1 MRNHIRL
8 LVMTLFISSLFFTST
23 PVFAKGEK
31 ARILKPC
38 KQCHEVEA
46 SQVRGRMEAR
56 SNKAKTLRIFTGNGT
71 WLVNFDK
78 STEVDGALSIS
89 KIKKNIEVL
98 VDYEKRDNTL
108 FAKSVTVKPAAD
120 IPAKWI
126 LDVKEMK
133 KLIAKGPVKGNYA
146 LYDARPG
153 KLFPANHLKG
163 AISNYDG
170 MFAKNIG
177 KLPKDKDKLLIF
189 YCGGPT

>member
-1 MRNHIRL
+1 
-8 LVMTLFISSLFFTST
+8 MTLFISSLFLTGS
-23 PVFAKGEK
+23 PVFAKGQK
-31 ARILKPC
+31 SRILKPC
-38 KQCHEVEA
+38 KQCHELEA
-46 SQVRGRMEAR
+46 NQVRGKLQAR
-56 SNKAKTLRIFTGNGT
+56 SNKAKTMRVFTGNGT
-71 WLVNFDK
+71 WLVNFDGK
-78 STEVDGALSIS
+78 TEIDGAKSIG

-98 VDYEKRDNTL
+98 VDYEKRGNTL

-133 KLIAKGPVKGNYA
+133 KLIAMGPVKGNYA

-153 KLFPANHLKG
+153 KLFPAAHLKG

-170 MFAKNIG
+170 KFAKNIG
-177 KLPKDKDKLLIF
+177 KLPKDKNKLLVF

>member
-1 MRNHIRL
+1 MKI
-8 LVMTLFISSLFFTST
+8 LVMILFISSGFIAGS

-38 KQCHEVEA
+38 TQCHELEA
-46 SQVRGRMEAR
+46 NQVRGRLEAV
-56 SNKAKTLRIFTGNGT
+56 SNKAKTMRVFVGNGT

-78 STEVDGALSIS
+78 NTQVDGAKSVG

-98 VDYEKRDNTL
+98 VDYTKKDNTL
-108 FAKSVTVKPAAD
+108 VASSVTVKPAAD

-133 KLIAKGPVKGNYA
+133 KLIALGPAKGNYA
-146 LYDARPG
+146 LFDARPG
-153 KLFPANHLKG
+153 KLFPAAHLKG

-170 MFAKNIG
+170 KFAKNIG
-177 KLPKDKDKLLIF
+177 KLPKDKNKLLVF

>member
-8 LVMTLFISSLFFTST
+8 LVMTLFISSVFFTSS
-23 PVFAKGEK
+23 PVIAKGK
-31 ARILKPC
+31 KSRILKPC
-38 KQCHEVEA
+38 MQCHEVE
-46 SQVRGRMEAR
+46 STELRGQMRAR

-78 STEVDGALSIS
+78 STELEGAPSIG

-98 VDYEKRDNTL
+98 VDFEKRGNTL
-108 FAKSVTVKPAAD
+108 YAKSVTVKPAAD

-126 LDVKEMK
+126 IGVKDMK
-133 KLIAKGPVKGNYA
+133 KLVAKGPVKGNYS

-153 KLFPANHLKG
+153 SKFPSGHLKG
-163 AISNYDG
+163 AIGTYDG
-170 MFAKNIG
+170 KFAKNIG
-177 KLPKDKDKLLIF
+177 KLPKDKNKLLVF

>member
-1 MRNHIRL
+1 MINRIRL
-8 LVMTLFISSLFFTST
+8 LVMTLFISSVFFTAS
-23 PVFAKGEK
+23 PAIAKGKK

-38 KQCHEVEA
+38 KQCHELES
-46 SQVRGRMEAR
+46 SQFRGRMQAR

-78 STEVDGALSIS
+78 STEVDGAKSIG

-98 VDYEKRDNTL
+98 VDYEKKGNTL

-120 IPAKWI
+120 IPAKWV
-126 LDVKEMK
+126 LDVKKMK
-133 KLIAKGPVKGNYA
+133 KLMAKSPVKGNYA

-170 MFAKNIG
+170 KFAKNIG
-177 KLPKDKDKLLIF
+177 KLPKDKNKLLVF